1 MNRIMRELLNT
12 AIYLLC
18 VLGAV
23 WLVITF
29 VGQRTEVEG
38 ASMENT
44 LHNGDNL
51 IVDKL
56 SYRFHDPERFD
67 IIVFPFQFQDNTYYI
82 KRIIG
87 LPGET
92 VQIMDDGSIYING
105 EKLEENYGMEV
116 IKPETI
122 GRAAEPIELG
132 DDEYFVMG
140 DNRNNSS
147 DSRTDMVGNIKRENI
162 IGKAW
167 LRIWPVSDFDVLQH
181 Q

>member
-67 IIVFPFQFQDNTYYI
+67 IIVIPFQFQDNTYYI

-167 LRIWPVSDFDVLQH
+167 LRIWPVSDFGVLQH

>member
-1 MNRIMRELLNT
+1 MNRIMRELLNI

-167 LRIWPVSDFDVLQH
+167 LRIWPVSDFGVLQH

>member
-140 DNRNNSS
+140 DNRRVSL
-147 DSRTDMVGNIKRENI
+147 DSRSEEVGTVSEDSIV
-162 IGKAW
+162 GKAFIR
-167 LRIWPVSDFDVLQH
+167 LYPFNQIKLL
-181 Q
+181 